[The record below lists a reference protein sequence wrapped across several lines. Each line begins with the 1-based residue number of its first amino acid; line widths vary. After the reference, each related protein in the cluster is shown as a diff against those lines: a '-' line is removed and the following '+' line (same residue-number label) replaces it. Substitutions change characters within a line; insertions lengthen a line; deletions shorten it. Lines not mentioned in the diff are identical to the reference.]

1 MKRLM
6 IFSLLILCSAAVV
19 DAEIYTWTDEQG
31 MVTFTD
37 NPDSLP
43 PRVSGSKMSGDVIH
57 IQILTAHKGL
67 GTRGTKLQAAIPE
80 NRVKSIA
87 ARVQKEQ
94 LPVDTL
100 SEAKETLAGDQT
112 VPASP

>member
-1 MKRLM
+1 MKHLM
-6 IFSLLILCSAAVV
+6 IFSLLILRSVAVV
-19 DAEIYTWTDEQG
+19 DAEVYTWTDEQG

-37 NPDSLP
+37 NPASIP
-43 PRVSGSKMSGDVIH
+43 SHVSGSKKSGDVVFIK
-57 IQILTAHKGL
+57 ILTAHKGL

-87 ARVQKEQ
+87 ARVQKEE

-100 SEAKETLAGDQT
+100 SEAKESLAGDQT